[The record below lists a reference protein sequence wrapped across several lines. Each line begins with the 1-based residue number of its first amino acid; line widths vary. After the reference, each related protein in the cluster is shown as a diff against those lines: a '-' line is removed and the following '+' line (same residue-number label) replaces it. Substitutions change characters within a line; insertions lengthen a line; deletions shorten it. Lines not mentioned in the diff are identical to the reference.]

1 MVTFLY
7 IPSQKPNWMFL
18 GSLMSS
24 LVKSWAM
31 RLKEISTPKEE
42 KGALLHNRILFFF
55 LREIKEKV
63 RAGVHKSTQRGCK
76 QILKVEKTEEALS
89 NQGGHKQ

>member
-1 MVTFLY
+1 
-7 IPSQKPNWMFL
+7 MFL
-18 GSLMSS
+18 GSLTSS

>member
-1 MVTFLY
+1 
-7 IPSQKPNWMFL
+7 MFL
-18 GSLMSS
+18 GSLTSS

-42 KGALLHNRILFFF
+42 KGALLHNRILF
-55 LREIKEKV
+55 LKREIKEKV

>member
-1 MVTFLY
+1 
-7 IPSQKPNWMFL
+7 
-18 GSLMSS
+18 
-24 LVKSWAM
+24 M

-42 KGALLHNRILFFF
+42 KGALLHNRILF
-55 LREIKEKV
+55 LKREIKEKV